1 MTVEQI
7 TRKLQAIEITIAG
20 ELSNANFLALCE
32 RYDDL
37 SEQLTNLNHGVNQ
50 THEFGLIS

>member
-37 SEQLTNLNHGVNQ
+37 SEQLTNLNQGVRQ
-50 THEFGLIS
+50 